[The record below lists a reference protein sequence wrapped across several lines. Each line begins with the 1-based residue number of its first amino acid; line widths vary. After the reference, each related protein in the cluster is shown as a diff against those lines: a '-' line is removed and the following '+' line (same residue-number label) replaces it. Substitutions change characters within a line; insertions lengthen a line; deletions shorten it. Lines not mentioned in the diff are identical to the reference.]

1 MLSSAFPGY
10 AAKRRNWTQ
19 LSHAVGVKTSGRQA
33 TPERSGERVD
43 RRAKE
48 REGTRSAA
56 CPKLYAIV
64 AAVAQNAGARRS
76 TAPPVLDAIVA
87 AFAQNAGAMRWAAV
101 PVPCV
106 CSCVRAERGWRCV
119 GRRPR
124 ALRDCSCVR
133 VERGWRCVG
142 RRPPGL
148 YALVA
153 AFAQNAGAMRWAAP
167 PVLYAFVAAWWR
179 CGRRRPPCSTP
190 ARLLREHGYGG
201 VSLAHRWRRES
212 ISVTMEPVVVH
223 RQRAVPH

>member
-1 MLSSAFPGY
+1 M
-10 AAKRRNWTQ
+10 
-19 LSHAVGVKTSGRQA
+19 
-33 TPERSGERVD
+33 D

-87 AFAQNAGAMRWAAV
+87 AFAQNAGAMRWAAI

-119 GRRPR
+119 GRRPP
-124 ALRDCSCVR
+124 V
-133 VERGWRCVG
+133 
-142 RRPPGL
+142 L